1 MDKNKMIVVGVNGS
15 ASCRSAID
23 YAAHLARD
31 GSHLMLVHVVPQVM
45 RTGGLYAVVP
55 AYVEQTS
62 GELLREAADVAE
74 GLLAP
79 GRVSTQLVHGATVAG
94 LVRAGGYA
102 RAVVLGT
109 DLRPA
114 LERFA
119 GGSTVVGVSSRCPRP
134 VYVVPSAWTEPAEPA
149 DGPRFTVGVRDID
162 RAEGLLR
169 AAFTA
174 AEEAGG
180 RVLVAH
186 ASGLP
191 NADDDPAAPAVH
203 ADPPSRRLTE
213 LLEERVAA
221 VGAEHPGVEY
231 EARVVHGPAARVLRA
246 LSETSDVLMLE
257 RREHAW
263 HGAPLGRTAR
273 ALLRASRC
281 PLLIVPPQDAR
292 HQDRQA
298 PSVVP
303 SQPRAAKPR

>member
-1 MDKNKMIVVGVNGS
+1 MDKNKMIVVGVNES
-15 ASCRSAID
+15 ASCRAAIG
-23 YAAHLARD
+23 YAAHLAQRD

-62 GELLREAADVAE
+62 GELLREAAEVAE

-94 LVRAGGYA
+94 LVRAAGYA

-114 LERFA
+114 MERFA
-119 GGSTVVGVSSRCPRP
+119 GGSTVVGVSSHCPRR
-134 VYVVPSAWTEPAEPA
+134 VYVVPSAWTEPSAPA
-149 DGPRFTVGVRDID
+149 QITVGVRDID
-162 RAEGLLR
+162 RAGGLLR
-169 AAFTA
+169 VAFA
-174 AEEAGG
+174 VAEENGA
-180 RVLVAH
+180 RLLVAH

-203 ADPPSRRLTE
+203 DDPPSLRLAE
-213 LLEERVAA
+213 LWEAQVDA
-221 VGAEHPGVEY
+221 VGADYPGVGY
-231 EARVVHGPAARVLRA
+231 EARVVHGPAARVLRV
-246 LSETSDVLMLE
+246 LSGSSDLLVLE

-263 HGAPLGRTAR
+263 HGAHLGRTAR

-281 PLLIVPPQDAR
+281 PLLIVPP
-292 HQDRQA
+292 
-298 PSVVP
+298 VVP
-303 SQPRAAKPR
+303 AVEPRSPAGLTPGRRSRGRP